1 MLFVIGAVCFLLYLE
16 KFRSVIICEK
26 TKRTISCDNDQ
37 RTMDVVDANFG
48 RLDSNTCKRSA
59 VSNTNCKAANSLFIV
74 RLKCN
79 EKASCELHADVSVFG
94 HDPCRGTYKYLEVK
108 YKCVKL
114 G

>member
-16 KFRSVIICEK
+16 KFRSVIICEE

-59 VSNTNCKAANSLFIV
+59 VRNTNCKAANSLFIV

-79 EKASCELHADVSVFG
+79 EEASCELHADSLVFG
-94 HDPCRGTYKYLEVK
+94 DPCPGTYKYLEVK
-108 YKCVKL
+108 YKCVNL

>member
-1 MLFVIGAVCFLLYLE
+1 
-16 KFRSVIICEK
+16 
-26 TKRTISCDNDQ
+26 
-37 RTMDVVDANFG
+37 MDVVDANFG

-108 YKCVKL
+108 YKCVKS